1 MYVFCYQQ
9 QEKSSKHVQFG
20 SVQNKQKSFSSR
32 FLEKE
37 GSRDI
42 CCKMY
47 TRGGRL
53 VFNWDRQ
60 EQWFS
65 KFFCF
70 FLYSPI
76 TNPIPKHCQF
86 LLIKYHKRC
95 WQKYTT
101 THCEETREDYEPNR
115 PFITSDIT
123 VKASCTCKLLRLL
136 PDMVRLIMELDGNCS
151 FTLTTANGG
160 KMSRLPRLKAAVSQ
174 GSGLTRLLVNIYTSY
189 ILTGIKPAELRSQTN
204 RIVSSTLGHGVWT
217 PAPLSAHVH
226 RVQMHGVSNWNTHL
240 SSPHN
245 N

>member
-1 MYVFCYQQ
+1 MYSVINNK
-9 QEKSSKHVQFG
+9 KSPRNTFSLAQYRTSKKVSRRDFWKKREAGTSVARCTPGVADLSSTGIDKNSG
-20 SVQNKQKSFSSR
+20 SQS
-32 FLEKE
+32 
-37 GSRDI
+37 
-42 CCKMY
+42 
-47 TRGGRL
+47 
-53 VFNWDRQ
+53 
-60 EQWFS
+60 
-65 KFFCF
+65 FFCF

-174 GSGLTRLLVNIYTSY
+174 GSGLTPLLVNIYTSY

-226 RVQMHGVSNWNTHL
+226 RVQMHGVSN
-240 SSPHN
+240 
-245 N
+245 